1 MLSTRVSCDHS
12 SGCVNVSTFAVLGII
27 WAKDEQLA
35 HLKGP
40 TSSSYLHVDGYYVG
54 ANGDKSQ

>member
-1 MLSTRVSCDHS
+1 MSCDHS
-12 SGCVNVSTFAVLGII
+12 SGRVKVSPFAVLGII
-27 WAKDEQLA
+27 WANDEQLA